1 MDINGTPLTTARA
14 IQMTVGGGIAITI
27 FVLSGGWPEGWM
39 DVFAFGC
46 GKVTEGHIDCDP
58 LLSFGSQSVRQ

>member
-46 GKVTEGHIDCDP
+46 GFSIFFYGWNDGWQK
-58 LLSFGSQSVRQ
+58 